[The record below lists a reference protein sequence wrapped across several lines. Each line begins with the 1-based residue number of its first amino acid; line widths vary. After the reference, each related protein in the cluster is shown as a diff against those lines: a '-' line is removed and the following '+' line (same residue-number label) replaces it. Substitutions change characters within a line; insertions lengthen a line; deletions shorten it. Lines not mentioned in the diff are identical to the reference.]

1 MGRHWRNYKIFRYET
16 SEQRRRHMKK
26 LAVILLAAFLVMTF
40 VGVSFATK
48 ENTGCGLGY
57 IIFKGKDGLLSQ
69 TFAATTNGTFGNQT
83 FGISSGT
90 SECDRPSSFTANEK
104 LNKFASDNMDNLAM
118 DIARGQGE
126 YLNTLAVLLEVP
138 ENERASFYTKLQTH
152 FSDIYTSETVTH
164 VDVLRNIE
172 TVVTSG

>member
-1 MGRHWRNYKIFRYET
+1 
-16 SEQRRRHMKK
+16 MKK
-26 LAVILLAAFLVMTF
+26 LVVIVLAAFLVVTF
-40 VGVSFATK
+40 AGASFAAPK
-48 ENTGCGLGY
+48 ENVGCGLGY
-57 IIFKGKDGLLSQ
+57 IAFKGKDGLLSQ

-83 FGISSGT
+83 FGITSGT
-90 SECDRPSSFTANEK
+90 LECEQYSTFAANEK
-104 LNKFASDNMDNLAM
+104 LNKFVSDNMDNLAV

-138 ENERASFYTKLQTH
+138 EGERARLYSKLQTH

-164 VDVLRNIE
+164 ADVLKNIE

>member
-1 MGRHWRNYKIFRYET
+1 
-16 SEQRRRHMKK
+16 MKK
-26 LAVILLAAFLVMTF
+26 LVAIVLAAFLVVTF
-40 VGVSFATK
+40 AGFSFAAPK
-48 ENTGCGLGY
+48 ENVGCGLGY
-57 IIFKGKDGLLSQ
+57 IVFEGKDGLLSQ
-69 TFAATTNGTFGNQT
+69 TCAATTNGTFGNQT
-83 FGISSGT
+83 FGITSGT

-104 LNKFASDNMDNLAM
+104 LNKFASDNMDNLAV

-138 ENERASFYTKLQTH
+138 ENERASFYNKLQTH

-172 TVVTSG
+172 TLVTSG

>member
-1 MGRHWRNYKIFRYET
+1 
-16 SEQRRRHMKK
+16 MKK
-26 LAVILLAAFLVMTF
+26 LVVIVLAAFLVMTF
-40 VGVSFATK
+40 AGASFATK

-57 IIFKGKDGLLSQ
+57 IIFKGNDGLLSQ

-90 SECDRPSSFTANEK
+90 SECDRPSSYAANEN

-126 YLNTLAVLLEVP
+126 YLNTLAVLLEIP
-138 ENERASFYTKLQTH
+138 EIERASFYTKLQTH
-152 FSDIYTSETVTH
+152 FSDIYTSATVTH
-164 VDVLRNIE
+164 VDVLENIE

>member
-1 MGRHWRNYKIFRYET
+1 
-16 SEQRRRHMKK
+16 MKK
-26 LAVILLAAFLVMTF
+26 LVVIVLAAFLVMTF
-40 VGVSFATK
+40 AGVSFATK
-48 ENTGCGLGY
+48 DNTGCGLGY
-57 IIFKGKDGLLSQ
+57 IIFKGKDGLVSQ

-90 SECDRPSSFTANEK
+90 SECDRPSNFTANEK

-138 ENERASFYTKLQTH
+138 ENERARFYTKLQAH
-152 FSDIYTSETVTH
+152 FSDIYTSATVTH
-164 VDVLRNIE
+164 VEVLKNIE
-172 TVVTSG
+172 TVVT